1 MNHSCREPYNK
12 RSNKL
17 IELEYMS
24 DIKNN
29 KDMLDKINKII
40 DQLRPFLQ
48 SDGGDMEVIEITDDN
63 VVKVK
68 LIGACGDCPFSAQT
82 LKAGV
87 EQALKKEIPEIKEVV
102 AV

>member
-1 MNHSCREPYNK
+1 MKKDEM
-12 RSNKL
+12 
-17 IELEYMS
+17 LE
-24 DIKNN
+24 KV
-29 KDMLDKINKII
+29 NKII

-48 SDGGDMEVIEITDDN
+48 SDGGDMEVIEITDEN

-68 LIGACGDCPFSAQT
+68 LIGACSDCPFSLQT

-87 EQALKKEIPEIKEVV
+87 EQALRKEIPEIKAVV

>member
-1 MNHSCREPYNK
+1 
-12 RSNKL
+12 
-17 IELEYMS
+17 MS
-24 DIKNN
+24 GQKNN
-29 KDMLDKINKII
+29 KEMLEKINKII

-68 LIGACGDCPFSAQT
+68 LLGACEDCPFSMQT

-87 EQALKKEIPEIKEVV
+87 EQALKKEIPEIKEVI

>member
-1 MNHSCREPYNK
+1 
-12 RSNKL
+12 
-17 IELEYMS
+17 
-24 DIKNN
+24 
-29 KDMLDKINKII
+29 MLDKINKII

-48 SDGGDMEVIEITDDN
+48 SDGGDMEVIEITDEN

-68 LIGACGDCPFSAQT
+68 LMGACSDCPFSAQT

-87 EQALKKEIPEIKEVV
+87 EQALKKEIPEIKEVI

>member
-1 MNHSCREPYNK
+1 MSGKMKNE
-12 RSNKL
+12 
-17 IELEYMS
+17 EMLE
-24 DIKNN
+24 KV
-29 KDMLDKINKII
+29 NKII

-48 SDGGDMEVIEITDDN
+48 SDGGDMEIVEITDDN

-68 LIGACGDCPFSAQT
+68 LIGACSDCPFSLQT

-87 EQALKKEIPEIKEVV
+87 EQALRKEIPEIKDVV

>member
-1 MNHSCREPYNK
+1 
-12 RSNKL
+12 
-17 IELEYMS
+17 MS
-24 DIKNN
+24 DQNN
-29 KDMLDKINKII
+29 HKDMLEKINKII

-68 LIGACGDCPFSAQT
+68 LMGACEDCPFSAQT

-87 EQALKKEIPEIKEVV
+87 EQALKKEIPEIKEVI